1 MTASQRL
8 RVLDAVPPEL
18 VVHDVPGPCAYLPD
32 RQWRLPLRLP
42 LRTLGRAELDAR
54 LAQGDRRQGR
64 LLYRP
69 SCESCQACIPIRLD
83 VGHFSPSRTHRR
95 VWARGGDALHVE
107 LGPLAVSEERVR
119 LYNRHKLERG
129 LSLGESE
136 TNAELYGLLLGDS
149 CCESFELRYWHHGQL
164 VAVAIV
170 DRGARSLSAVYC
182 YFDPSFERLSLGTF
196 SILKQVELCQAWGL
210 RYLYLGLY
218 ISESQPMRYKAR
230 FLPHELLLDGH
241 WARVERPQAPAP
253 SQRERRPPSSP
264 PVEPDGGK
272 RSDDRRDA

>member
-18 VVHDVPGPCAYLPD
+18 VVHDVPGTCAYLPE

-69 SCESCQACIPIRLD
+69 SCASCQACIPIRLD
-83 VGHFSPSRTHRR
+83 VGHFVPSRTHRR
-95 VWARGGDALHVE
+95 VWARGCDALRVE
-107 LGPLAVSEERVR
+107 VGALAVSEERVR

-136 TNAELYGLLLGDS
+136 TSAELYGLLLGDT

-164 VAVAIV
+164 AAVAIV
-170 DRGARSLSAVYC
+170 DRGARALSAVYC
-182 YFDPSFERLSLGTF
+182 YFDPSLERLSLGTF
-196 SILKQVELCQAWGL
+196 SILKQVELCKEWGL

-230 FLPHELLLDGH
+230 FLPHELLCDGH
-241 WARVERPQAPAP
+241 WTRVERRQAPPP
-253 SQRERRPPSSP
+253 SLRER
-264 PVEPDGGK
+264 K
-272 RSDDRRDA
+272 RSSERPSEQGAAGPNEDDAR